1 MKLNSD
7 NELIR
12 ISWCFLALSLL
23 CVLVLTDCHRETKNS
38 GFVVMVN
45 GAGLIEMVNAE
56 LLAQEGR
63 ARLAIYHQLIQR
75 LRSKARI
82 EYLDPTLQPSTKQ

>member
-1 MKLNSD
+1 
-7 NELIR
+7 
-12 ISWCFLALSLL
+12 
-23 CVLVLTDCHRETKNS
+23 
-38 GFVVMVN
+38 
-45 GAGLIEMVNAE
+45 MVNAE